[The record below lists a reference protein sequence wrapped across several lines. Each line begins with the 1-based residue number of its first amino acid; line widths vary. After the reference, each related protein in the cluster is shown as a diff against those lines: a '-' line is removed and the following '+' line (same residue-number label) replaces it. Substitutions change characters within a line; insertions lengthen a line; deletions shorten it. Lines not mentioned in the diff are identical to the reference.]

1 MGVVWLF
8 TAVVAAAGVTS
19 AAYWCPGDECL
30 VDRNGTQVRTTVK
43 RVFGFGVFLLADS
56 TGPERVRI
64 SKPDEV
70 CINVATAQQALRIIS
85 DGPRLMCAR
94 QWVRVWKRVLSL
106 PDSMFGNDAF
116 WHYLALAANV
126 GITYLLDT
134 VPEEFTPNLMRD
146 IMGTVLEFAQKTS
159 VQVQASFEE
168 YLFPVL
174 YCFYSFGHGIVS
186 GGTGSSWRFVR
197 LPQTPLHVPS
207 HMGTWLGRE
216 LSHVD
221 GTLDKFFVNAVDK
234 YHVEVALWASKEHPA
249 LLRQAMLSLRTRRPP
264 VRPDPRLTERV
275 REMADSII
283 VERWNSDRL
292 VTPADVSTLLLMVA
306 IDWDYSR
313 NMPRGSWSNAVRHI
327 GRQGLLQ
334 MDLFEI
340 MVGVALEAPAFEP
353 FTQTVKD
360 KLSNATNDEFAAA
373 LAALDVCLPEPA
385 LSRVNRLDL
394 VQGEFRR
401 KERQDEVGLFG
412 PSSFWGLGAWRVF
425 VQSVSAKVRPSDIL
439 GIAWTS
445 ADLVKHL
452 LPLLDDA
459 TCDRIVPLLEW
470 RCLAELNDEKAYM
483 LAADLSCVGA
493 GTGFVLAS
501 RFESALT
508 NAVRGDGHDFL
519 LFAMMGIRITGWA
532 GDPLHLA
539 DLPDGTI
546 FNASALAVRISM
558 SMAYDGAPEL
568 LSVVDFL
575 LTRYFQRPE
584 HRIANDALLVR
595 RHHIERDQHKNDT
608 RWANLAKVRRDR
620 HVDRAGRRRAA
631 VYLTR
636 FPCADLRQP
645 NATDFA
651 SDIISAIDAE
661 YDALW
666 NASTAERAAPP
677 RTGHRTDLERFL
689 LPATT
694 LVSLAAAAITFGHGR
709 AEQESPL
716 PAVHERRRLLAP
728 VAAGVI
734 GIVGA
739 VAIDKLPRAPDNRPT
754 VGADHDE
761 DVLDSP
767 GATFQGWTL
776 ALAGSILFGI
786 VGFLSAANLAVIL
799 GEVIRQ
805 PRPRDTVYR
814 PHPSWDWANVANS
827 FTDND
832 FAAADGWPHCETTCS
847 PVS

>member
-8 TAVVAAAGVTS
+8 TAVVAAAGAAS
-19 AAYWCPGDECL
+19 AAYWGAGDECL

-70 CINVATAQQALRIIS
+70 CVNVTTADQAVRVIVEE
-85 DGPRLMCAR
+85 PRVMGAR
-94 QWVRVWKRVLSL
+94 QWMWVWKRALPLS
-106 PDSMFGNDAF
+106 DSLSGNDDD
-116 WHYLALAANV
+116 WHPLSVASNVVLTRMLA
-126 GITYLLDT
+126 T
-134 VPEEFTPNLMRD
+134 VPEEFTPDLVTD
-146 IMGTVLEFAQKTS
+146 IMDTVREYVQKTS
-159 VQVQASFEE
+159 PQAFFDVF
-168 YLFPVL
+168 LFPVL
-174 YCFYSFGHGIVS
+174 NCFRSFGHAVLAGDA
-186 GGTGSSWRFVR
+186 GSSWRFVR
-197 LPQTPLHVPS
+197 LPQTPLHVPP
-207 HMGTWLGRE
+207 HVATWLGQRE
-216 LSHVD
+216 PSQVGGHFD
-221 GTLDKFFVNAVDK
+221 EHFEKAVDK

-249 LLRQAMLSLRTRRPP
+249 LVRQAMLSLRTRRHL
-264 VRPDPRLTERV
+264 VRPDPRLTERL
-275 REMADSII
+275 REMADSVI
-283 VERWNSDRL
+283 VDRWNSDRL
-292 VTPADVSTLLLMVA
+292 VTPADVSTLLLMVSV
-306 IDWDYSR
+306 DWDYSR
-313 NMPRGSWSNAVRHI
+313 KVPRGTWSNAVRHI

-340 MVGVALEAPAFEP
+340 MVGVALEASAFEP
-353 FTQTVKD
+353 FTQILND
-360 KLSNATNDEFAAA
+360 KLANATNDELAAA
-373 LAALDVCLPEPA
+373 LAALDDCLPEPA
-385 LSRVNRLDL
+385 LSLVNQLDL
-394 VQGEFRR
+394 VQGEFHR
-401 KERQDEVGLFG
+401 KERQDEAGLFG

-425 VQSVSAKVRPSDIL
+425 VQSVSAKVRPSEIL

-445 ADLVKHL
+445 TDLAGHL

-470 RCLAELNDEKAYM
+470 RCLAELDDEKAYT
-483 LAADLSCVGA
+483 LAADLSCMGA
-493 GTGFVLAS
+493 HTGFVLAS
-501 RFESALT
+501 YFETALK
-508 NAVRGDGHDFL
+508 NAVRGDGHGFL
-519 LFAMMGIRITGWA
+519 HYAMMGIRITGWV
-532 GDPLHLA
+532 GDPLALD
-539 DLPDGTI
+539 DLPDGEI
-546 FNASALAVRISM
+546 FNASTGALGM
-558 SMAYDGAPEL
+558 SMMHRGAPEL

-575 LTRYFQRPE
+575 LTRYVQRPE
-584 HRIANDALLVR
+584 HRAANDALLVR
-595 RHHIERDQHKNDT
+595 RHHIERDQHSNDT
-608 RWANLAKVRRDR
+608 RWAKLAKVRRDR

-631 VYLTR
+631 LYLTR

-645 NATDFA
+645 NAPDFA

-666 NASTAERAAPP
+666 NSSTAERAAAP
-677 RTGHRTDLERFL
+677 RTGHRAGMERLL
-689 LPATT
+689 LPAAT
-694 LVSLAAAAITFGHGR
+694 LGSLAAAAITFGHGR

-734 GIVGA
+734 GIIGA
-739 VAIDKLPRAPDNRPT
+739 VAIDKLLRAPDSRPT
-754 VGADHDE
+754 AGADHDE

-767 GATFQGWTL
+767 SATFQGWTL

-786 VGFLSAANLAVIL
+786 VTCLSAANLAVIL
-799 GEVIRQ
+799 GEIIRQ

>member
-8 TAVVAAAGVTS
+8 TAVVAAAGVAS
-19 AAYWCPGDECL
+19 AAYWGAGDECL

-43 RVFGFGVFLLADS
+43 QVFGFGVFLLADS

-70 CINVATAQQALRIIS
+70 CVNVTTADQALSIML
-85 DGPRLMCAR
+85 DETRLMGAR
-94 QWVRVWKRVLSL
+94 QWVWVWKRALPL
-106 PDSMFGNDAF
+106 PDSLSSNDGD
-116 WHYLALAANV
+116 WHFTPLSSIIVL
-126 GITYLLDT
+126 TRLLFT
-134 VPEEFTPNLMRD
+134 VPEELTPDLLTD
-146 IMGTVLEFAQKTS
+146 IVDTVLEYAQKTS
-159 VQVQASFEE
+159 LPMQAFCEM

-174 YCFYSFGHGIVS
+174 NCFRSFGHAVLAGDA
-186 GGTGSSWRFVR
+186 GSSWRFVR

-207 HMGTWLGRE
+207 HVATWLGQRE
-216 LSHVD
+216 PSQVGGHC
-221 GTLDKFFVNAVDK
+221 DKHFANAVDK

-264 VRPDPRLTERV
+264 VRPDPRLTERL

-292 VTPADVSTLLLMVA
+292 VTPADVSTLLLMVSV
-306 IDWDYSR
+306 DWNYSR
-313 NMPRGSWSNAVRHI
+313 NVPCGSWSDAVRHI

-334 MDLFEI
+334 MGLLEI
-340 MVGVALEAPAFEP
+340 MVGVALEASAFEP

-360 KLSNATNDEFAAA
+360 KLTKATNDEFAAA
-373 LAALDVCLPEPA
+373 LAGLDDCLPEPA

-394 VQGEFRR
+394 VQGEFHR
-401 KERQDEVGLFG
+401 KERQDEAGLFG
-412 PSSFWGLGAWRVF
+412 PSSFWGLGAWRIF
-425 VQSVSAKVRPSDIL
+425 VQSVISKVRPSDIL

-445 ADLVKHL
+445 TDLAGHL

-470 RCLAELNDEKAYM
+470 RCLAELDDEKAYI
-483 LAADLSCVGA
+483 LAADLSCMGA

-501 RFESALT
+501 HFESALK

-519 LFAMMGIRITGWA
+519 LYAMMGIRITGWV
-532 GDPLHLA
+532 GDPLPLA
-539 DLPDGTI
+539 DLPDGAI
-546 FNASALAVRISM
+546 VNASALAVGVSM
-558 SMAYDGAPEL
+558 VHRGAPEL
-568 LSVVDFL
+568 LSVVDFF
-575 LTRYFQRPE
+575 LT
-584 HRIANDALLVR
+584 
-595 RHHIERDQHKNDT
+595 RHHIERDLHSNDT
-608 RWANLAKVRRDR
+608 RWAKLAKVRRDR

-666 NASTAERAAPP
+666 SASTAERAAPP

-694 LVSLAAAAITFGHGR
+694 LGSLAAAVITFGHGR
-709 AEQESPL
+709 VEQESAL
-716 PAVHERRRLLAP
+716 PAVHEHRWLLAP

-734 GIVGA
+734 GAVGA
-739 VAIDKLPRAPDNRPT
+739 VTIDKLLRTPDIRRT
-754 VGADHDE
+754 AGADHDE

-767 GATFQGWTL
+767 GATFQGWTQ

-786 VGFLSAANLAVIL
+786 VTLLSAVNLAVIL
-799 GEVIRQ
+799 GEIIRQ

-814 PHPSWDWANVANS
+814 PRPSWDWANVANS

-832 FAAADGWPHCETTCS
+832 FAAADGWPHCETACS